1 MKLIYL
7 WKSPDSIK
15 NKEVGCYDKE
25 HSPDRFLLFDS
36 TFLNT
41 DVFTPPQVEFIIS
54 QKRVLTFDCLPNNA
68 RVPLVNTKVR
78 TIIEEVAPKEVQFI
92 NANLHCTD
100 GILSNTYFYMNIL
113 HTIKGLDHEKSVYTK
128 IPGEEDIFS
137 FKRCVYKEN
146 ALNGFH
152 IARDVEYFAN
162 LLVNEQIKGAFDA
175 AKVTGVKLIPP
186 EEVHWF

>member
-1 MKLIYL
+1 MIYL
-7 WKSPDSIK
+7 WTYPDSIK
-15 NKEVGCYDKE
+15 NKEVGCYDNE
-25 HSPDRFLLFDS
+25 HSSDQYLLFKR

-41 DVFTPPQVEFIIS
+41 EVFTSPQVEFIIS

-68 RVPLVNTKVR
+68 GIPLVNTKVR
-78 TIIEEVAPKEVQFI
+78 TIIEELAPKEVQFI

-113 HTIKGLDHEKSVYTK
+113 HAIKGLDHEKSVYKK
-128 IPGEEDIFS
+128 IPGEEDILS
-137 FKRCVYKEN
+137 FKRSVYKEN

-152 IARDVEYFAN
+152 IARDVEYVVS
-162 LLVNEQIKGAFDA
+162 LLVNEQIKAAFDA